1 MSGDPVLMRRAFTLI
16 ELLTIIV
23 IIGTMVGV
31 AVLNFRTGQDAARL
45 KGSVRD
51 AFATIRHA
59 RSMALLSKQPS
70 IITYSTVEED
80 GEQCARI
87 EVHTAKIFSES
98 AVTVAET
105 LDFDEVKTIRVDGSK
120 EEEDELPV
128 DKHGKGEDE
137 APTEQSGGQTVQEM
151 LFEPLDT
158 DMFRGISLKVIREGD
173 EVEYEAERAKP
184 KISVFSNVDF
194 LLGKFNQA
202 KEEQAKK
209 EAEAAEKSAAAA
221 AVDGQ
226 SEESFVWE
234 VNGRTEPHKVW
245 FYRAGTRFDEGL
257 CISVDRF
264 GAAKVLSGED
274 DD

>member
-1 MSGDPVLMRRAFTLI
+1 MPEAPVLMRRAFTLI
-16 ELLTIIV
+16 ELLAIIV

-31 AVLNFRTGQDAARL
+31 AVLNFRSGQDAARL

-98 AVTVAET
+98 AVAVAET
-105 LDFDEVKTIRVDGSK
+105 LDGEMIRIDGSDGK
-120 EEEDELPV
+120 EDAAPV
-128 DKHGKGEDE
+128 DKKDGDEED
-137 APTEQSGGQTVQEM
+137 APAESSGGKSVEEM
-151 LFEPLDT
+151 LFETLDT

-173 EVEYEAERAKP
+173 EVEYESERAKP

-194 LLGKFNQA
+194 LLGKFNKA
-202 KEEQAKK
+202 KEQAKQ
-209 EAEAAEKSAAAA
+209 EDAADNSA
-221 AVDGQ
+221 VSGSHDGQ
-226 SEESFVWE
+226 PEESFVWE

-274 DD
+274 E

>member
-1 MSGDPVLMRRAFTLI
+1 MMRRAFTLI
-16 ELLTIIV
+16 ELLAIIV
-23 IIGTMVGV
+23 VIGTMVGV

-70 IITYSTVEED
+70 IITYSTAEED
-80 GEQCARI
+80 GEPCARI
-87 EVHTAKIFSES
+87 EVHTARIFSES

-105 LDFDEVKTIRVDGSK
+105 VDGETIRIDG
-120 EEEDELPV
+120 EEGPAESGGPKSVGADGGRTEDEPV
-128 DKHGKGEDE
+128 
-137 APTEQSGGQTVQEM
+137 SGGEGQSVEEM

-158 DMFRGISLKVIREGD
+158 EMFRGISLKVIKDGD
-173 EVEYEAERAKP
+173 EVEYEEERARP

-194 LLGKFNQA
+194 LLGRFNKA
-202 KEEQAKK
+202 KAEREKK
-209 EAEAAEKSAAAA
+209 AAAA
-221 AVDGQ
+221 EPAEKPASAGVSDGQ
-226 SEESFVWE
+226 SPESFVWE

-245 FYRAGTRFDEGL
+245 FYRSGTRFDEGL

-264 GAAKVLSGED
+264 GAAKVLSGDED
-274 DD
+274 D

>member
-1 MSGDPVLMRRAFTLI
+1 MSENPVIMRRAFTLI

-105 LDFDEVKTIRVDGSK
+105 LDGEKIRIDGSDEK
-120 EEEDELPV
+120 EDAPPV
-128 DKHGKGEDE
+128 DKKGKGEEE
-137 APTEQSGGQTVQEM
+137 APVKPTDGQSVEEM

-158 DMFRGISLKVIREGD
+158 DMFRGISLKVIREGED
-173 EVEYEAERAKP
+173 VERAKA

-202 KEEQAKK
+202 KK
-209 EAEAAEKSAAAA
+209 ETEAAEKSAAAA
-221 AVDGQ
+221 AADGQ
-226 SEESFVWE
+226 TEESFVWE

>member
-1 MSGDPVLMRRAFTLI
+1 MRRAFTLI
-16 ELLTIIV
+16 ELLAIIV

-80 GEQCARI
+80 GDQCARI

-98 AVTVAET
+98 QVTVAET
-105 LDFDEVKTIRVDGSK
+105 LDGRDTVRVDGSDEP
-120 EEEDELPV
+120 EEEPRPAAKGKKTGADE
-128 DKHGKGEDE
+128 E
-137 APTEQSGGQTVQEM
+137 AAAPESGGGQTVEEM

-158 DMFRGISLKVIREGD
+158 EMYRGIALKVIREGED
-173 EVEYEAERAKP
+173 VEYEAERAKP

-202 KEEQAKK
+202 KADAEKK
-209 EAEAAEKSAAAA
+209 AAAEAEEAKASSAAAA
-221 AVDGQ
+221 DGQ
-226 SEESFVWE
+226 ASESFVWE

-245 FYRAGTRFDEGL
+245 FYRSGTRFDEGL

-264 GAAKVLSGED
+264 GAAKVLSGDED
-274 DD
+274 D

>member
-1 MSGDPVLMRRAFTLI
+1 MRRAFTLI
-16 ELLTIIV
+16 ELLAIVV
-23 IIGTMVGV
+23 IIGTMVGT
-31 AVLNFRTGQDAARL
+31 AVLSIRTGQDAARL

-98 AVTVAET
+98 QVTVAET
-105 LDFDEVKTIRVDGSK
+105 LDGETVNINGG
-120 EEEDELPV
+120 EEEVSERASP
-128 DKHGKGEDE
+128 KKGKGEDE
-137 APTEQSGGQTVQEM
+137 PAEPASAGKSVEEM

-158 DMFRGISLKVIREGD
+158 EMFRGISLKVLREGD
-173 EVEYEAERAKP
+173 EVAEYAEERAKP

-209 EAEAAEKSAAAA
+209 DAAEAAEQKLAAAA
-221 AVDGQ
+221 ATDGQ
-226 SEESFVWE
+226 AQESFVWE

-264 GAAKVLSGED
+264 GAAKVISGDEYD
-274 DD
+274 D

>member
-1 MSGDPVLMRRAFTLI
+1 MTPGDPVRMRRAFTLI

-31 AVLNFRTGQDAARL
+31 AVLNFRSGQDAARL

-105 LDFDEVKTIRVDGSK
+105 LDGETIRVDGSDEK
-120 EEEDELPV
+120 EDASPV
-128 DKHGKGEDE
+128 DKKGKGEED
-137 APTEQSGGQTVQEM
+137 APAEPTGGQSVEEM

-173 EVEYEAERAKP
+173 DVAYEAERAKP

-221 AVDGQ
+221 ATDGQ

-264 GAAKVLSGED
+264 GAAKVLSGEED
-274 DD
+274 E

>member
-1 MSGDPVLMRRAFTLI
+1 MRRAFTLI
-16 ELLTIIV
+16 ELLAIIV
-23 IIGTMVGV
+23 IIGTMVGA
-31 AVLNFRTGQDAARL
+31 AVLNFRSGQDAARL

-70 IITYSTVEED
+70 VITYSTVEED

-87 EVHTAKIFSES
+87 EVHTAKIFSAS

-105 LDFDEVKTIRVDGSK
+105 LDGETIRLDGEEGPVVK
-120 EEEDELPV
+120 EPAD
-128 DKHGKGEDE
+128 DGERQGE
-137 APTEQSGGQTVQEM
+137 AESASGGEGKTVEEM

-158 DMFRGISLKVIREGD
+158 EMFRGISLKVIKEGD
-173 EVEYEAERAKP
+173 EMMYTEERAKP
-184 KISVFSNVDF
+184 KISVFSNVDY
-194 LLGKFNQA
+194 LLGKFNQS
-202 KEEQAKK
+202 KQAEREKK
-209 EAEAAEKSAAAA
+209 AAEEESARLSSAADA
-221 AVDGQ
+221 DGQ
-226 SEESFVWE
+226 AEESFVWE

-264 GAAKVLSGED
+264 GAAKVLSGEEEE
-274 DD
+274 

>member
-1 MSGDPVLMRRAFTLI
+1 MRRAFTLI
-16 ELLTIIV
+16 ELLAIIV

-31 AVLNFRTGQDAARL
+31 AVLNFRSGQDAARL

-87 EVHTAKIFSES
+87 EVHTAKIFSDS

-105 LDFDEVKTIRVDGSK
+105 LDGEKIRIDGS
-120 EEEDELPV
+120 DEKDAESPA
-128 DKHGKGEDE
+128 DGKGGGE
-137 APTEQSGGQTVQEM
+137 ATAEPAGGQTVEEM

-158 DMFRGISLKVIREGD
+158 EMFRGISLKVIREGD

-202 KEEQAKK
+202 KAEQTKKDAEETGTSAP
-209 EAEAAEKSAAAA
+209 AASP
-221 AVDGQ
+221 DGQ
-226 SEESFVWE
+226 PEESFVWE
-234 VNGRTEPHKVW
+234 VNGRAEPHKVW
-245 FYRAGTRFDEGL
+245 FYRAGTRYDEGL

-274 DD
+274 E

>member
-1 MSGDPVLMRRAFTLI
+1 MRRAFTLI
-16 ELLTIIV
+16 ELLAIVV

-31 AVLNFRTGQDAARL
+31 AVLNFRSGQDAARL

-105 LDFDEVKTIRVDGSK
+105 LDGELIRVDGSDEK
-120 EEEDELPV
+120 ESAPPV
-128 DKHGKGEDE
+128 DKKGKDGDE
-137 APTEQSGGQTVQEM
+137 ETAESSGGGQSIQEM

-158 DMFRGISLKVIREGD
+158 DMFRGISLKVIREGED
-173 EVEYEAERAKP
+173 VEYEAERAKP

-202 KEEQAKK
+202 KEEQTKK
-209 EAEAAEKSAAAA
+209 AAEAAEKSAAAA

-264 GAAKVLSGED
+264 GAAKVLSEEEE
-274 DD
+274 

>member
-1 MSGDPVLMRRAFTLI
+1 MRRAFTLI
-16 ELLTIIV
+16 ELLAIVV
-23 IIGTMVGV
+23 IIGTMVGT
-31 AVLNFRTGQDAARL
+31 AVLSIRTGQDAARL

-98 AVTVAET
+98 QVTVAET
-105 LDFDEVKTIRVDGSK
+105 LDGERISING
-120 EEEDELPV
+120 EEESEAPPA
-128 DKHGKGEDE
+128 KKGKGDE
-137 APTEQSGGQTVQEM
+137 APAEPASAGKSVEEM

-158 DMFRGISLKVIREGD
+158 EMFRGISLKVIKEGD
-173 EVEYEAERAKP
+173 EMSDYGEERAKP

-194 LLGKFNQA
+194 LLGRFNQA
-202 KEEQAKK
+202 KAEQEKK
-209 EAEAAEKSAAAA
+209 EAEAKSAEAAA

-226 SEESFVWE
+226 SAESFVWE

-264 GAAKVLSGED
+264 GAAKVLSED
-274 DD
+274 DR